1 MKFNLS
7 LILILS
13 TQLLSAQ
20 TFTEFPSAP
29 PFEDVESGSIA
40 FSDVNGD
47 DKPDVLITG
56 WNGSAPISKLY
67 TNDGLG
73 NFTEMPG
80 TPFEGV
86 VSGSVAFSDVNG
98 DGHKDVLITGFT
110 DFSLSPISKLYT
122 NDGLGNFTEMPGT
135 PFEGVY
141 VSSIAFSD
149 VNGDEKSDVLITG
162 CNGSVP
168 ISKLYTNDG
177 LGNFTEMPGT
187 PFEGVFYSS
196 IAFSDVNGDDKPDV
210 LITGRNNSLDQ
221 ISKLYTNDGLGNFT
235 LMPGT
240 PFEDV
245 ESGSIAFSN
254 VDDDGYEDVLIT
266 GQNSSGDPISKL
278 YTNDGLGNFTEMTG
292 TPFEGVHNGSIAFSD
307 VDDDGDKDVL
317 ITGRNSL
324 DVRISKLYTN
334 DGLGNF
340 TEMTGTP
347 FEGVAGGSIAF
358 SDVNGDGYED
368 VLITGL
374 NSSFAPISK
383 LYTNDGMVSSVADA
397 SGVLGFE
404 YVLYPNPTGTQQVN
418 LNIHSKENGS
428 VSIKVF
434 DLNGRLL
441 SQQQEQIGIGTQTFS
456 IDISS
461 LNKGTYIIQLD
472 DGKRKGAQKILIQ

>member
-7 LILILS
+7 LLLILS

-20 TFTEFPSAP
+20 TFTEMTGT
-29 PFEDVESGSIA
+29 PFEGVRYSSIA

-47 DKPDVLITG
+47 GHEDVLITG
-56 WNGSAPISKLY
+56 QNSSVGRISKLY

-73 NFTEMPG
+73 NFTEM
-80 TPFEGV
+80 
-86 VSGSVAFSDVNG
+86 A
-98 DGHKDVLITGFT
+98 
-110 DFSLSPISKLYT
+110 
-122 NDGLGNFTEMPGT
+122 GT

-141 VSSIAFSD
+141 LS
-149 VNGDEKSDVLITG
+149 
-162 CNGSVP
+162 
-168 ISKLYTNDG
+168 
-177 LGNFTEMPGT
+177 
-187 PFEGVFYSS
+187 
-196 IAFSDVNGDDKPDV
+196 
-210 LITGRNNSLDQ
+210 
-221 ISKLYTNDGLGNFT
+221 
-235 LMPGT
+235 
-240 PFEDV
+240 
-245 ESGSIAFSN
+245 
-254 VDDDGYEDVLIT
+254 
-266 GQNSSGDPISKL
+266 
-278 YTNDGLGNFTEMTG
+278 
-292 TPFEGVHNGSIAFSD
+292 SIAFSD

-317 ITGRNSL
+317 ITGLGSS
-324 DVRISKLYTN
+324 VGRISKLYTN

-347 FEGVAGGSIAF
+347 FEAVNYSSIAF

-368 VLITGL
+368 VLITGE
-374 NSSFAPISK
+374 NSSLDPISK

-397 SGVLGFE
+397 ANVLSFK
-404 YVLYPNPTGTQQVN
+404 YVLYPNPTETQRVN

-472 DGKRKGAQKILIQ
+472 DGKRKGAQKLLIQ